1 MTSFGTGMDVVR
13 LTMFLVKL
21 PGIPSLMT
29 CADCN
34 GCWGVDKVRLR
45 RVESMLCALRSLAS
59 SILRLDSVSWAGDTD
74 TVAALEATV
83 VGTFKYE
90 RIDEPGV

>member
-1 MTSFGTGMDVVR
+1 MPSFGTGVDVVR
-13 LTMFLVKL
+13 LTMSLVKL
-21 PGIPSLMT
+21 PGIPSLMS

-59 SILRLDSVSWAGDTD
+59 SILRLDSVSWAGDA
-74 TVAALEATV
+74 VAVLEATV